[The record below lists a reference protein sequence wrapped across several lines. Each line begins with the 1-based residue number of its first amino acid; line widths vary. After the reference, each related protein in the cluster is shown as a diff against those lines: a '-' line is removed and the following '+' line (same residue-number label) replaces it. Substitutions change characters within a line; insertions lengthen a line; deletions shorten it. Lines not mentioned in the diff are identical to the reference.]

1 MGPTGSQPP
10 LPLPAVILLT
20 ETALA
25 CVIAIRPPTIVRIV
39 TSVLLLSTCA
49 YAAVSYTLGKPDD
62 DYALGSTVLGT
73 LILNILL
80 LTWLI
85 PDPLRD
91 IRYLKDTAPL
101 TEKPFLTRV
110 WYAACIHHNWRLI
123 GTNAQVANVPPPFRG
138 TRAQYLLLRLRQIC
152 VSLVTLDV
160 VELFIHSHFHLYMP
174 GVHDAHFPPGIA
186 GHLQRSGCMAAW
198 LVMTYMILKLSYSV
212 MSFIAVASF
221 LWTPADWPDLFGSW
235 SDAYTVRRL
244 WGRVWHQVLRRHFS
258 RWGTLAVRTLGV
270 PRGTFLSSQIQV
282 HAAFLASALLH
293 CLGDVA
299 LAHDVRYFGRISC
312 AFFLI
317 NGVAITFE
325 DSVIALAR
333 RARVRARVRAPRVLG
348 YVWVCAWF
356 TWAGRLYQE
365 PMYAAG
371 MGRVPTLPY
380 SPMREIVL
388 PFLRSA
394 TGL

>member
-1 MGPTGSQPP
+1 MSHIHPSITLHTVFDHFSQ
-10 LPLPAVILLT
+10 AR
-20 ETALA
+20 LA
-25 CVIAIRPPTIVRIV
+25 P
-39 TSVLLLSTCA
+39 
-49 YAAVSYTLGKPDD
+49 
-62 DYALGSTVLGT
+62 GST
-73 LILNILL
+73 
-80 LTWLI
+80 
-85 PDPLRD
+85 PRKSP
-91 IRYLKDTAPL
+91 
-101 TEKPFLTRV
+101 TRALQPKLSS
-110 WYAACIHHNWRLI
+110 Y
-123 GTNAQVANVPPPFRG
+123 VPP
-138 TRAQYLLLRLRQIC
+138 Q
-152 VSLVTLDV
+152 
-160 VELFIHSHFHLYMP
+160 
-174 GVHDAHFPPGIA
+174 
-186 GHLQRSGCMAAW
+186 
-198 LVMTYMILKLSYSV
+198 
-212 MSFIAVASF
+212 
-221 LWTPADWPDLFGSW
+221 
-235 SDAYTVRRL
+235 
-244 WGRVWHQVLRRHFS
+244 HFS

-333 RARVRARVRAPRVLG
+333 RARVRAPRVLG

-388 PFLRSA
+388 PFL
-394 TGL
+394 

>member
-1 MGPTGSQPP
+1 MSDAIDSSQPS
-10 LPLPAVILLT
+10 LPLPAAILLI
-20 ETALA
+20 EVALA
-25 CVIAIRPPTIVRIV
+25 CVMAIRPPAIVRV
-39 TSVLLLSTCA
+39 GASALLLWTCV

-80 LTWLI
+80 FTWLI
-85 PDPLRD
+85 PDPLHD
-91 IRYLKDTAPL
+91 IRYLQDSAPL
-101 TEKPFLTRV
+101 TEKPFFTRIC
-110 WYAACIHHNWRLI
+110 YAACIHHNWRLI

-152 VSLVTLDV
+152 VSLVALDV
-160 VELFIHSHFHLYMP
+160 IEAFVHSHLHLYTP
-174 GVHDAHFPPGIA
+174 GVNDAHFPQGVVGYLMRA
-186 GHLQRSGCMAAW
+186 GCMAVW
-198 LVMTYMILKLSYSV
+198 LTMSYMILKLSYCV
-212 MSFIAVASF
+212 LSFSAVAAF
-221 LWTPADWPDLFGSW
+221 LWTPADWPELFGSW

-258 RWGTLAVRTLGV
+258 RWGKLAVRTLGV
-270 PRGTFLSSQIQV
+270 PRGTFLSSQLQV

-293 CLGDVA
+293 CVGDVA
-299 LAHDVRYFGRISC
+299 LCHDARYFGRISC
-312 AFFLI
+312 AFFLL

-325 DSVIALAR
+325 DIVIALAR
-333 RARVRARVRAPRVLG
+333 KAGVRGSTRATRILG

-371 MGRVPTLPY
+371 MGLVPTLPY
-380 SPMREIVL
+380 SPTRNIVL
-388 PFLRSA
+388 PFM
-394 TGL
+394 